1 MLLGSHPA
9 LDCKCSG
16 IFVAL
21 IIRDVF
27 TEYGKGKNADR
38 ACPIAQVQTIR
49 RVVRKVIEARHALRV
64 SAGHA
69 ADVRVPLERGQTM
82 LDANDIGLLES
93 TTLDVVRFSKTGRGA
108 RGDRSISRGC
118 ETRDEASDR
127 LRFGL
132 LLAQSGMTAKQAD
145 EQKQACPGHPKHEF
159 RVTTPF
165 NYGQPIY
172 SVAGSARLSV
182 KRYTVFSQEDRVG

>member
-1 MLLGSHPA
+1 MLLGSHPS
-9 LDCKCSG
+9 LNSKCSG

-27 TEYGKGKNADR
+27 TEHGKGKNADR
-38 ACPIAQVQTIR
+38 TRAVAQVQTIR
-49 RVVRKVIEARHALRV
+49 RVVRKVVQPRHALRV

-69 ADVRVPLERGQTM
+69 ADVSVPLERRQTM

-93 TTLDVVRFSKTGRGA
+93 TTLNVVRFSKTGRGA
-108 RGDRSISRGC
+108 RGDRNISRGC
-118 ETRDEASDR
+118 KTRDEASDR

-132 LLAQSGMTAKQAD
+132 LLSQNGVAAKEAD

-159 RVTTPF
+159 RVPTLF

-172 SVAGSARLSV
+172 SVAGSVRGSV
-182 KRYTVFSQEDRVG
+182 KR